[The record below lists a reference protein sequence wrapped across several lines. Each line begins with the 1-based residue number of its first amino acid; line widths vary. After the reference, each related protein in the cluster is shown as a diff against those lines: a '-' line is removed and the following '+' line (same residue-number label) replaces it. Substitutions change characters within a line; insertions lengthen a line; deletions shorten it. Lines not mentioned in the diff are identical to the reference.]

1 MDVLSRLAAAGVVPV
16 VVLDNAADAVPTAK
30 AMVAGG
36 IDVMEI
42 TFRTA
47 AAADSI
53 RAVAAEVPE
62 MLVGAGTVLN
72 LEQCKLAVECGA
84 KFIVSPGY
92 DEETVA
98 WCVENGVA
106 VTPGCVTPTEIMAA
120 LKHGLKVVK
129 FFPANVYGGLNAIKA
144 LSGPFVGLKFIPTG
158 GVNQQNLGEF
168 VSNPS
173 IHAVG
178 GSWVCPKADIAAH
191 NFDKITQL
199 CAEARRGVMGF
210 ELAHVGIN
218 CESADE
224 SLAVCEELEKAF
236 DFEVKTG
243 NSSNFASTGV
253 EVMKSMYLGK
263 NGHLAVRTNKIEAAI
278 AELTKRGF
286 AVDMDTA
293 KYKGDRM
300 VAVYL
305 KNEIGGFAVHLLQ
318 K

>member
-16 VVLDNAADAVPTAK
+16 VVLDKAEDAVPTAR

-120 LKHGLKVVK
+120 LRHGLKVVK

-144 LSGPFVGLKFIPTG
+144 LAGPFVGLKFIPTG

-210 ELAHVGIN
+210 ELAHVGVN

-224 SLAVCEELEKAF
+224 TLAVCEELEKAF

-253 EVMKSMYLGK
+253 EVMKSMYLGR
-263 NGHLAVRTNKIEAAI
+263 NGHLAVRTNKIETAV
-278 AELTKRGF
+278 AELEKRGF

-300 VAVYL
+300 IAVYL
-305 KNEIGGFAVHLLQ
+305 KNEIGGFAIHLLQ

>member
-218 CESADE
+218 CENADD
-224 SLAVCEELEKAF
+224 SLAVCNELEKAF

-263 NGHLAVRTNKIEAAI
+263 NGHLAVRTNKIETAV
-278 AELTKRGF
+278 AELEKRGF
-286 AVDMDTA
+286 AVDMGTA

-300 VAVYL
+300 AAVYL
-305 KNEIGGFAVHLLQ
+305 KNEIGGFAIHLLQ

>member
-218 CESADE
+218 CENADD
-224 SLAVCEELEKAF
+224 SLAVCNELEKAF

-263 NGHLAVRTNKIEAAI
+263 NGHLAVRTNKIETAI

>member
-1 MDVLSRLAAAGVVPV
+1 MDVLSRLASAGVVPV
-16 VVLDNAADAVPTAK
+16 VVLENAADAVPTAK

-53 RAVAAEVPE
+53 RAVAAECPE

-72 LEQCKLAVECGA
+72 LDQCKLAVECGA

-158 GVNQQNLGEF
+158 GVNQQNIGEF

-178 GSWVCPKADIAAH
+178 GSWVCPKADIAAG
-191 NFDKITQL
+191 NFDKITEL

-210 ELAHVGIN
+210 ELAHVGVN
-218 CESADE
+218 CENDDE
-224 SLAVCEELEKAF
+224 SMAVCNELEKAF

-263 NGHLAVRTNKIEAAI
+263 NGHLAIRTNKMETAI
-278 AELTKRGF
+278 AELEKRGF
-286 AVDMDTA
+286 EVDMDTA
-293 KYKGDRM
+293 KFKGNRM
-300 VAVYL
+300 IAVYL
-305 KNEIGGFAVHLLQ
+305 KNEIGGFAIHLLQ